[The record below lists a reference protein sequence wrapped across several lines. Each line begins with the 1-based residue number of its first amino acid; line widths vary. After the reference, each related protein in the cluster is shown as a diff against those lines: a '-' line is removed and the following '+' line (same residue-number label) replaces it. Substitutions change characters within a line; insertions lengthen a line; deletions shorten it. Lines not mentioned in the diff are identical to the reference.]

1 MANTVGEHGDGS
13 DSTADVDEPRRVV
26 TLHPPLVAAYTVM
39 TLWGA
44 NVFEV
49 PVRDATAI
57 LWPVVAGAMAIWMV
71 TAAGMWAIRRPN
83 AIARG
88 GLVATVAGGL
98 FLVAGRVM
106 PDLGPVAGLGTVAVV
121 GVATAIMTARMKP
134 ATVGSIT
141 TVVNVFAAVAVA
153 LSVVQLRPVLTPS
166 RAEPVQIAFEGAAGT
181 ARDIWYIIPDRYPR
195 HDTLATDFDFDN
207 SDFETFLED
216 RGFTIQD
223 EARANY
229 PKTAHSLA
237 ATWNMATVPELV
249 PQPPEDGSD
258 WRPLYDLLNDHLL
271 GRVVTDAG
279 FDYVHLGSWWSP
291 TQSAASAT
299 EVRSL
304 GDTSE
309 FESVWT
315 PTTGLRW
322 FGGDEADDEFD
333 GRRYVHDV
341 TAFQLDELDR
351 MVGEAHDRPRL
362 VLAHVTLPHEPYVFD
377 ADGSYVDAATEQ
389 SRTRDVNTVNQVE
402 YVNSRLESLV
412 DRLVTGDPDHDPIV
426 VIQSDEGP
434 HPDIQYE
441 QAIQWLEVSTA
452 ERAQKLRTFSAWY
465 LPGVDEAPPENTTGV
480 NTWRFILDHYFG
492 TEFGPM
498 EDRVWVFPNED
509 NLYEFVEV
517 TDEFN

>member
-1 MANTVGEHGDGS
+1 MTSIGEIDDGS
-13 DSTADVDEPRRVV
+13 GDAAGIDEHRRVL
-26 TLHPPLVAAYTVM
+26 TLHPPLVAAYSVL

-57 LWPVVAGAMAIWMV
+57 LWPVVGGVIVVWIV
-71 TAAGMWAIRRPN
+71 CAAGMWATRQAHP
-83 AIARG
+83 IARG
-88 GLVATVAGGL
+88 GLVASVAGGL

-106 PDLGPVAGLGTVAVV
+106 PDLGPVGGLGTVAVV
-121 GVATAIMTARMKP
+121 GVATAVVASRMRP
-134 ATVGSIT
+134 ATLGSIT
-141 TVVNVFAAVAVA
+141 TIVNVFAAVAVA
-153 LSVVQLRPVLTPS
+153 MSLFQLRPALTPS

-195 HDTLATDFDFDN
+195 RDTLASDFDFDN

-216 RGFTIQD
+216 RSFTIQD
-223 EARANY
+223 QARANY

-237 ATWNMATVPELV
+237 ATWNLATIPELV

-271 GRVVTDAG
+271 GRLVTDAG
-279 FDYVHLGSWWSP
+279 FDYVHLGSWWTP

-299 EVRSL
+299 EIRSL

-322 FGGDEADDEFD
+322 LGADGDDEFDD
-333 GRRYVHDV
+333 GRRYVYDV
-341 TAFQLDELDR
+341 TSFQLDELDR
-351 MVGEAHDRPRL
+351 MVGEVHDRPRL

-377 ADGSYVDAATEQ
+377 VDGSYVDLATEQ
-389 SRTRDVNTVNQVE
+389 SRTRDVNTVNQTE

-412 DRLVTGDPDHDPIV
+412 DRLVTGDPERDPIV

-434 HPDIQYE
+434 HPDIQYQE
-441 QAIQWLEVSTA
+441 AIQWLDVSTA
-452 ERAQKLRTFSAWY
+452 ERAEKLRTFSAWY
-465 LPGVDEAPPENTTGV
+465 LPGVEEAPPEDTTGV

-492 TEFGPM
+492 TDFGPV

-517 TDEFN
+517 TDEFD